1 MSKDFHDFK
10 QLYDLEPYR
19 KTAEV
24 DVIYVE
30 ELSKKD
36 PQSGARFK
44 VLTSETVFYPE
55 GGGQPGDTGVFVDLK
70 NNKTYE
76 VLDTRYD
83 FKASDTE
90 EENPLIFHFLAEEIS
105 SDIPIR
111 QEIDWERRFT
121 HSQQHSTEH
130 ILAGLVHNKYG
141 YMNVGFHLGREY
153 TTIDFDGPL
162 SYQEMQGIVDQAN
175 KIVWQNNPIDINVY
189 TAEEA
194 KDMEYRAKIELNNL
208 VRLIDIPNVD
218 VCACCGTHVKATG
231 DIGLIICTNVEKY
244 RNGVRITFLAGTR
257 AYQYVREQQE
267 ISNALVQKLNQPY
280 QKLETGVQ
288 QLENKVEEL
297 ENIIINTT
305 DSLWKKALNSTGNTG
320 IIYIKEDIFS
330 AKVLRNLFKTIE
342 APEDKSIVAFSEQ
355 KGNLTFF
362 LFEPKE
368 RFNSDESIF
377 KLLKEEF
384 SARGG
389 GSNNLAQGQI
399 PVQNSGVSLEDI
411 VQKVADVL
419 DTELITI

>member
-83 FKASDTE
+83 FKASDVE
-90 EENPLIFHFLAEEIS
+90 EENPLIFHFLAEKIS
-105 SDIPIR
+105 SNITIR
-111 QEIDWERRFT
+111 QEIDWKRRFT

-141 YMNVGFHLGREY
+141 YMNVGFHLGKEY

-162 SYQEMQGIVDQAN
+162 SYKQMQEIVDQAN
-175 KIVWQNNPIDINVY
+175 NIIWQNNPIDINVY
-189 TAEEA
+189 TADEA

-267 ISNALVQKLNQPY
+267 ISNALVQRLNMPY
-280 QKLETGVQ
+280 LDLEEGVLR
-288 QLENKVEEL
+288 LENKVNEL
-297 ENIIINTT
+297 ETLIEDTARSLWDKAINQSEQNIII
-305 DSLWKKALNSTGNTG
+305 
-320 IIYIKEDIFS
+320 IITEKIFTS
-330 AKVLRNLFKTIE
+330 KFLKLLFKNIE
-342 APEDKSIVAFSEQ
+342 TEFSILALIENQ
-355 KGNLTFF
+355 GNINFF
-362 LFEPKE
+362 LHEADDIYSS
-368 RFNSDESIF
+368 NESWY
-377 KLLKEEF
+377 KYLKAEYN
-384 SARGG
+384 ARGG
-389 GSNNLAQGQI
+389 GNAKMTQGQI
-399 PVQNSGVSLEDI
+399 QSKNIEIPLENFISQLAEDLSANI
-411 VQKVADVL
+411 VTL
-419 DTELITI
+419 

>member
-19 KTAEV
+19 KSAEV

-30 ELSKKD
+30 ELSEKD

-83 FKASDTE
+83 FKVSDTE

-111 QEIDWERRFT
+111 QEIDWKRRFT

-162 SYQEMQGIVDQAN
+162 SYQEMQEIVDQAN
-175 KIVWQNNPIDINVY
+175 NIVWQNNPIDINVY
-189 TAEEA
+189 TADEA
-194 KDMEYRAKIELNNL
+194 KAMDYRAKIELNNL

-218 VCACCGTHVKATG
+218 ICACCGTHVKATG

-257 AYQYVREQQE
+257 AYKYAREQQE
-267 ISNALVQKLNQPY
+267 ISNALVQRLNMPY
-280 QKLETGVQ
+280 LDLEEGVLR
-288 QLENKVEEL
+288 LENKVSEL
-297 ENIIINTT
+297 ETLIEDTAK
-305 DSLWKKALNSTGNTG
+305 SLWDKALNQSEQNS
-320 IIYIKEDIFS
+320 IIIITENIFS
-330 AKVLRNLFKTIE
+330 SKFLKLLFKNMESNSSILALIE
-342 APEDKSIVAFSEQ
+342 NQ
-355 KGNLTFF
+355 GNINFF
-362 LFEPKE
+362 LHETADIYSS
-368 RFNSDESIF
+368 NESWY
-377 KLLKEEF
+377 KHLKEA
-384 SARGG
+384 SNARGG
-389 GSNNLAQGQI
+389 GNAQMTQGQI
-399 PVQNSGVSLEDI
+399 QYNNVEAPLENFVSQLAEDLSANI
-411 VQKVADVL
+411 IIL
-419 DTELITI
+419 

>member
-19 KTAEV
+19 KSAEV

-30 ELSKKD
+30 ELSEKD

-111 QEIDWERRFT
+111 QEIDWKRRFT

-162 SYQEMQGIVDQAN
+162 SYQEMQEIVDQAN
-175 KIVWQNNPIDINVY
+175 NIVWQNNPIDINVY
-189 TAEEA
+189 TADEA
-194 KDMEYRAKIELNNL
+194 KAMDYRAKIELNNL

-218 VCACCGTHVKATG
+218 ICACCGTHVKATG

-257 AYQYVREQQE
+257 AYKYAREQQE
-267 ISNALVQKLNQPY
+267 IFNALVQRLNMPY
-280 QKLETGVQ
+280 LDLEEGVLR
-288 QLENKVEEL
+288 LENKVNEL
-297 ENIIINTT
+297 ETLIEDTARSLWYKAINQSEQNSIIIIT
-305 DSLWKKALNSTGNTG
+305 KK
-320 IIYIKEDIFS
+320 IFTS
-330 AKVLRNLFKTIE
+330 KFLKLLFKNIE
-342 APEDKSIVAFSEQ
+342 TEFSILALIENQ
-355 KGNLTFF
+355 GNINFF
-362 LFEPKE
+362 LHETE
-368 RFNSDESIF
+368 NIYSSNESWY
-377 KLLKEEF
+377 KYLQAKYN
-384 SARGG
+384 ARGG
-389 GSNNLAQGQI
+389 GNAQMTQGQI
-399 PVQNSGVSLEDI
+399 QSKNIEVSFENLISQLERDLSANI
-411 VQKVADVL
+411 VTL
-419 DTELITI
+419 

>member
-19 KTAEV
+19 KSAEV

-30 ELSKKD
+30 ELSEKD

-90 EENPLIFHFLAEEIS
+90 EENPLIFHFLAEKIS

-141 YMNVGFHLGREY
+141 YMNVGFHLGKEY

-162 SYQEMQGIVDQAN
+162 SYQEMQEIVDQAN
-175 KIVWQNNPIDINVY
+175 TIVWQNNPIDIKVY

-194 KDMEYRAKIELNNL
+194 KNMDYRAKIELNNL

-257 AYQYVREQQE
+257 AYKYVREQQE
-267 ISNALVQKLNQPY
+267 ISNALVQRLNMPY
-280 QKLETGVQ
+280 LDLEEGVLR
-288 QLENKVEEL
+288 LENKVNEL
-297 ENIIINTT
+297 EALIEDTARSLWDKAINQSEQNSIIIITEN
-305 DSLWKKALNSTGNTG
+305 
-320 IIYIKEDIFS
+320 IFS
-330 AKVLRNLFKTIE
+330 SKFLKLLFKNIE
-342 APEDKSIVAFSEQ
+342 SNFSILALIENQ
-355 KGNLTFF
+355 GNINFF
-362 LFEPKE
+362 LHETE
-368 RFNSDESIF
+368 NTYSSNESWY
-377 KLLKEEF
+377 KHLKEEHN
-384 SARGG
+384 ARGG
-389 GSNNLAQGQI
+389 GNAQMTQGQI
-399 PVQNSGVSLEDI
+399 QSNNIEAPLENFVSQLAEDLSANI
-411 VQKVADVL
+411 IIL
-419 DTELITI
+419 

>member
-30 ELSKKD
+30 ELAEKD
-36 PQSGARFK
+36 SQCGARFK

-55 GGGQPGDTGVFVDLK
+55 GGGQPGDTGVFVDLE

-83 FKASDTE
+83 FKANDTE
-90 EENPLIFHFLAEEIS
+90 EETPLIFHFLAEKIS
-105 SDIPIR
+105 SDITIR

-130 ILAGLVHNKYG
+130 ILSGLVHNKYG
-141 YMNVGFHLGREY
+141 YMNVGFHLGKEY

-162 SYQEMQGIVDQAN
+162 SYQEMQEIVNQAN
-175 KIVWQNNPIDINVY
+175 NIVWQNNPIDINVY

-194 KDMEYRAKIELNNL
+194 KDMNYRAKIELNNL

-257 AYQYVREQQE
+257 AYKYVREQQE
-267 ISNALVQKLNQPY
+267 ISNALVQRLNMPY
-280 QKLETGVQ
+280 LDLEEGVLRLGNKVCELETLV
-288 QLENKVEEL
+288 ENTARSLWDKAINQSEQNSIIIIT
-297 ENIIINTT
+297 ENIF
-305 DSLWKKALNSTGNTG
+305 NS
-320 IIYIKEDIFS
+320 KFL
-330 AKVLRNLFKTIE
+330 KLLFKNIE
-342 APEDKSIVAFSEQ
+342 TEFSILALIENQ
-355 KGNLTFF
+355 GNINFF
-362 LFEPKE
+362 LHET
-368 RFNSDESIF
+368 ESIYSSNESWY
-377 KLLKEEF
+377 KYLKDEYN
-384 SARGG
+384 ARGG
-389 GSNNLAQGQI
+389 GNAQMTQGQI
-399 PVQNSGVSLEDI
+399 QSKNIEVSFENLISQLERDLSANI
-411 VQKVADVL
+411 VTL
-419 DTELITI
+419 

>member
-36 PQSGARFK
+36 SQSGARFK

-55 GGGQPGDTGVFVDLK
+55 GGGQPGDTGVFVDLET
-70 NNKTYE
+70 NKTYE

-83 FKASDTE
+83 FKANDTE
-90 EENPLIFHFLAEEIS
+90 EKTPLIFHFLAEKIS
-105 SDIPIR
+105 SDITIR

-130 ILAGLVHNKYG
+130 ILSGLVHNKYG
-141 YMNVGFHLGREY
+141 YMNVGFHLGKEY

-162 SYQEMQGIVDQAN
+162 SYQEMQEIVDQAN
-175 KIVWQNNPIDINVY
+175 NIVWQNNPIDINVY

-194 KDMEYRAKIELNNL
+194 QDMNYRAKIELNNL

-257 AYQYVREQQE
+257 AYKYVREQQE
-267 ISNALVQKLNQPY
+267 ISSALVQRLNMPY
-280 QKLETGVQ
+280 LDLEEGVLR
-288 QLENKVEEL
+288 LENKVCEL
-297 ENIIINTT
+297 ETLVEDTARSLWDKAIHQSEQNSIIIITEN
-305 DSLWKKALNSTGNTG
+305 
-320 IIYIKEDIFS
+320 IFTS
-330 AKVLRNLFKTIE
+330 KFLKLLFKNIE
-342 APEDKSIVAFSEQ
+342 SNFSILALIENQ
-355 KGNLTFF
+355 GNINFF
-362 LFEPKE
+362 LHETNDIYSSNESWYKYLK
-368 RFNSDESIF
+368 DEYN
-377 KLLKEEF
+377 
-384 SARGG
+384 ARGG
-389 GSNNLAQGQI
+389 GNAQMTQGQI
-399 PVQNSGVSLEDI
+399 QSKNIEIPLGNFISQLAEDLSANIISL
-411 VQKVADVL
+411 
-419 DTELITI
+419 